1 MIIGNGLIA
10 KSLQHID
17 SDEVLFFASGVSNS
31 LETEDSEFQREF
43 TLLQNALTSYPHLRF
58 FYFSTLSILDQSKK
72 ESRYVHHKKAME
84 EYITNYSNNYLIIR
98 IGNLIGKGGNPN
110 TLFNFFKNKILQNDS
125 FEIHTEAR
133 RLILGI
139 EDLSSFIAEIKNYKQ
154 NKVLNFSYP
163 YYYKPKEI
171 VSALETEIGKKSSH
185 KEINDGDFYTV
196 EFCEEATDY
205 FKEKEP
211 NDYLKEL
218 VKKYL

>member
-10 KSLQHID
+10 KSLQNID

-31 LETEDSEFQREF
+31 LETKDSEFQREF

-58 FYFSTLSILDQSKK
+58 FYFSTLSISDQSKQK
-72 ESRYVHHKKAME
+72 SQYVLHKKAME
-84 EYITNYSNNYLIIR
+84 KYIADHSNDYLIIR

-139 EDLSSFIAEIKNYKQ
+139 EDLNTFISGLHSKKY
-154 NKVLNFSYP
+154 NKILNFSYP
-163 YYYKPKEI
+163 YYYKPEEI
-171 VSALETEIGKKSSH
+171 VSALEGEIGKKSSY
-185 KEINDGDFYTV
+185 KEINDGDFYMV

-205 FKEKEP
+205 FKGKEP
-211 NDYLKEL
+211 NEYLTEL

>member
-10 KSLQHID
+10 KSLQNID

-31 LETEDSEFQREF
+31 LETKDAEFQRELA
-43 TLLQNALTSYPHLRF
+43 LLQNALTSYPHLRF

-72 ESRYVHHKKAME
+72 ESQYVHHKKAME
-84 EYITNYSNNYLIIR
+84 EYIVNHSDNYLIIR

-133 RLILGI
+133 RLILGM
-139 EDLSSFIAEIKNYKQ
+139 EDLSSFIGGLQSKKQ
-154 NKVLNFSYP
+154 NKILNFSYP
-163 YYYKPKEI
+163 YYYKPKDI
-171 VSALETEIGKKSSH
+171 VSALEAEIGKKSSY
-185 KEINDGDFYTV
+185 KEISDGDFYTV
-196 EFCEEATDY
+196 EFCEETADY
-205 FKEKEP
+205 FRGKEP
-211 NDYLKEL
+211 NDYLTEL

>member
-10 KSLQHID
+10 KSLQNID
-17 SDEVLFFASGVSNS
+17 SDDVLFFASGVSNS
-31 LETEDSEFQREF
+31 LETKDSEFQREF
-43 TLLQNALTSYPHLRF
+43 TLLQNALLSHSHLRF
-58 FYFSTLSILDQSKK
+58 FYFSTLSILDQSKQD
-72 ESRYVHHKKAME
+72 SQYVQHKKAME
-84 EYITNYSNNYLIIR
+84 EYIAHHSKNYLILR

-110 TLFNFFKNKILQNDS
+110 TLFNFLKNKIIQNDS

-139 EDLSSFIAEIKNYKQ
+139 EDLSLFIGGLQSEKH
-154 NKVLNFSYP
+154 NKILNFSYP
-163 YYYKPKEI
+163 YYYKPQEI
-171 VSALETEIGKKSSH
+171 VSALETEIGKESSY
-185 KEINDGDFYTV
+185 KEISDGDFYTV
-196 EFCEEATDY
+196 EFCEEAMDY

>member
-10 KSLQHID
+10 KSLQDID
-17 SDEVLFFASGVSNS
+17 SDAVLFFASGVSNS
-31 LETEDSEFQREF
+31 LETKESEFQREF
-43 TLLQNALTSYPHLRF
+43 TLLQDALTTYPHLRF

-72 ESRYVHHKKAME
+72 ESQYVHHKKAME
-84 EYITNYSNNYLIIR
+84 EYIAQHAGNYLIIR

-110 TLFNFFKNKILQNDS
+110 TLFNFLKNKILQNDS

-139 EDLSSFIAEIKNYKQ
+139 EDLSSFIGGLESENQ
-154 NKVLNFSYP
+154 NKILNFSYP

-171 VSALETEIGKKSSH
+171 VLALEAETGKKSSY
-185 KEINDGDFYTV
+185 KEISDGDFYTV
-196 EFCEEATDY
+196 EFCQEATDY

>member
-10 KSLQHID
+10 KSLQNID

-31 LETEDSEFQREF
+31 LETKDSEFQREF

-58 FYFSTLSILDQSKK
+58 FYFSTLSILDQSKQ
-72 ESRYVHHKKAME
+72 ESQYVRHKKTME
-84 EYITNYSNNYLIIR
+84 EYIADHSNNYLIIR

-110 TLFNFFKNKILQNDS
+110 TLFNFFKNKILHNDS

-139 EDLSSFIAEIKNYKQ
+139 EDLNTFILGLHREKY
-154 NKVLNFSYP
+154 NKILNFSYP
-163 YYYKPKEI
+163 YYYEPKEI
-171 VSALETEIGKKSSH
+171 VSALEREIGKRSFY
-185 KEINDGDFYTV
+185 KEINDGDFYQV
-196 EFCEEATDY
+196 EFCEETTDY
-205 FKEKEP
+205 FKGKEP
-211 NDYLKEL
+211 NDYLTEL

>member
-10 KSLQHID
+10 RSLQNID
-17 SDEVLFFASGVSNS
+17 SDKMLFFASGVSNS
-31 LETEDSEFQREF
+31 LETKDSEFQREF
-43 TLLQNALTSYPHLRF
+43 TLLQNTLTSYPHLRF
-58 FYFSTLSILDQSKK
+58 FYFSTLSILDQSKQD
-72 ESRYVHHKKAME
+72 SQYVQHKKAME
-84 EYITNYSNNYLIIR
+84 KYIANHSSNYLIIR

-139 EDLSSFIAEIKNYKQ
+139 EDLSSFIEGLQRERY
-154 NKVLNFSYP
+154 NKILNFSYP
-163 YYYKPKEI
+163 YYYKPQEI
-171 VSALETEIGKKSSH
+171 VSALETEIGKKSSY
-185 KEINDGDFYTV
+185 KEISDGDFYTV
-196 EFCEEATDY
+196 EFCEETTDY

-211 NDYLKEL
+211 NDYLAEL